1 MDAEFRKLDCIS
13 DLCWCNLRG
22 TTTCYSTLFSIR
34 AEVRI
39 NCSKVYTDY
48 TYRSFFVVHYFQIE
62 VYSKV
67 TPRMSGVFSKQKK
80 FNLFSDSES
89 STKKV
94 KFLVNF

>member
-1 MDAEFRKLDCIS
+1 MDAEYRKLDCIS
-13 DLCWCNLRG
+13 DLFSCNLWG

-48 TYRSFFVVHYFQIE
+48 IYRSFFVVHHFQIE
-62 VYSKV
+62 VYSQV
-67 TPRMSGVFSKQKK
+67 SPIMAGVFSKQRK